1 MCTVLLHFLNR
12 IFHLI
17 WSQKTITKSLI
28 KQGDREFCNLDI
40 KWKVSNKNSSVG
52 LLWNFKE
59 WVTSTEFLFFV
70 NYATMI
76 WLTENKCS
84 IQLKQ
89 LFEEHTSKQFMIS
102 NEQIKRDNG
111 WTCLKISKLLYF
123 TINGM
128 VFLCFLSTKSNKNLT
143 KHKIQISYTIF
154 EHRFFFLIRLHIFC
168 YFARFFILFFSPM
181 SFLVTLQF
189 SDFPENL
196 RTLSRFTSVFCRKRL
211 VLMYYPCNQDIHH
224 DDNVADNTN

>member
-1 MCTVLLHFLNR
+1 MHDSIRFDTKIGLYYHSIKNEACDFDEKITSGNKRLCTVLLHLLNR

-111 WTCLKISKLLYF
+111 WTCLKISKLLSLFYYQW
-123 TINGM
+123 NG
-128 VFLCFLSTKSNKNLT
+128 FSL
-143 KHKIQISYTIF
+143 
-154 EHRFFFLIRLHIFC
+154 
-168 YFARFFILFFSPM
+168 FFI
-181 SFLVTLQF
+181 
-189 SDFPENL
+189 N
-196 RTLSRFTSVFCRKRL
+196 K
-211 VLMYYPCNQDIHH
+211 IK
-224 DDNVADNTN
+224 